1 MSVKV
6 ITSAQAAAMIEDG
19 KTLCSQ
25 GMGGNDVAEELML
38 ELEKR
43 FLETGKP
50 RHLSWLHSSGQG
62 DKGGR
67 GLNHMAH
74 EGLLDCIIGGHF
86 GPATKIQA
94 LIAQNRIQ
102 AYNLPQGVISHMFRD
117 IAASRPTITRIG
129 LETFVDPRIEG
140 GKLNACTTEDI
151 VELVELNGMEY
162 LLYRHAKKPDYAFLR
177 GTYADEK
184 GNISLEE
191 EPCYLESL
199 QAAQAVKN
207 NGGTVFVQ
215 VKKVVPYG
223 TLDMHK
229 VRIPGTLVDYVVPV
243 ADLHNH
249 MMTFDEQFN
258 PAYCGSCRELI
269 LHSQEK
275 AGLDAKKIV
284 SRRAAMELVPNSVIN
299 LGIGVP
305 EGVGKVAEEENLRDM
320 LTLSIESGPVG
331 GVPVSGIGFGSSL
344 NPDCILF
351 QSTQF
356 DSYDG
361 GGLDLAYL
369 GLAETD
375 RFGNVNVSKFGPKVA
390 GAGGFINITQSTKN
404 VVFCG
409 TMTAGG
415 LKIEVRDGG
424 LRILQ
429 EGRIKKLVRDVQ
441 QITFSGK
448 HANRTGQH
456 VLYITERA
464 VFQLTGSGMTLIEI
478 APGVDLRRDILDQME
493 FTPNISD
500 DLKTMDARLFQ
511 EGLMGLSWGE
521 MKRRSPDLWHDCKKA
536 Q

>member
-1 MSVKV
+1 MTMSVKV
-6 ITSAQAAAMIEDG
+6 ITSSQAATMIEDG

-43 FLETGKP
+43 FLKTGKP
-50 RHLSWLHSSGQG
+50 QHLSWIHSSGQG
-62 DKGGR
+62 DKGDR

-74 EGLLDCIIGGHF
+74 EGLLDWIIGGHF
-86 GPATKIQA
+86 GPATKIQN
-94 LIAQNRIQ
+94 LIAENKIQ

-117 IAASRPTITRIG
+117 IAANRPTITRIG

-140 GKLNACTTEDI
+140 GKLNEMTTENI
-151 VELVELNGMEY
+151 VELMELDGTEY
-162 LLYRHAKKPDYAFLR
+162 LRYRHVKKPDYAFLR

-207 NGGTVFVQ
+207 NGGIVFVQ
-215 VKKVVPYG
+215 VKKVVPYDS
-223 TLDMHK
+223 LDMRK

-243 ADLHNH
+243 SDIHNH

-258 PAYCGSCRELI
+258 PAYCGNCREVLAHKSGKMGI
-269 LHSQEK
+269 
-275 AGLDAKKIV
+275 DAKKIV
-284 SRRAAMELVPNSVIN
+284 SRRAAMELIPNSVIN

-305 EGVGKVAEEENLRDM
+305 EGVGKVAEEEGLRNE

-369 GLAETD
+369 GLAEAD

-390 GAGGFINITQSTKN
+390 GAGGFINITQATKN
-404 VVFCG
+404 VIFCG
-409 TMTAGG
+409 TMTANG
-415 LKIEVRDGG
+415 LKVIVEDGK
-424 LRILQ
+424 LHILQ
-429 EGRIKKLVRDVQ
+429 EGKVKKLVQDVQ

-448 HANRTGQH
+448 YANRTGQN

-464 VFQLTGSGMTLIEI
+464 VFKLTAAGMTLIEI
-478 APGVDLRRDILDQME
+478 APGVDLQKDVLDQME
-493 FTPNISD
+493 FAPKISK
-500 DLKTMDARLFQ
+500 DLKLMDEHIFR
-511 EGLMGLSWGE
+511 EELMGLSWE
-521 MKRRSPDLWHDCKKA
+521 TMKK
-536 Q
+536 

>member
-43 FLETGKP
+43 FLETGSP
-50 RHLSWLHSSGQG
+50 RHLSWIHSSGQG
-62 DKGGR
+62 DKGDR

-74 EGLLDCIIGGHF
+74 EGLLDWIVGGHF
-86 GPATKIQA
+86 GPATKIQD
-94 LIAQNRIQ
+94 LIVQNKIQ

-117 IAASRPTITRIG
+117 IAANRPTITRIG

-140 GKLNACTTEDI
+140 GKLNESTKENI
-151 VELVELNGMEY
+151 VELMELDGQEY
-162 LLYRHAKKPDYAFLR
+162 LRYRHVKKPDYAFLR
-177 GTYADEK
+177 GTYADER

-207 NGGTVFVQ
+207 NGGVVFVQ

-223 TLDMHK
+223 SLDMRK

-243 ADLHNH
+243 SDLRNH

-258 PAYCGSCRELI
+258 PAYCGNCREVVA
-269 LHSQEK
+269 HET
-275 AGLDAKKIV
+275 GHMTLDAKKII
-284 SRRAAMELVPNSVIN
+284 SRRAAMELIPNSVIN

-305 EGVGKVAEEENLRDM
+305 EGVGKVAEEEGLRGE

-369 GLAETD
+369 GLAEAD
-375 RFGNVNVSKFGPKVA
+375 RFGNINVSKFGPKVA
-390 GAGGFINITQSTKN
+390 GAGGFINITQATRN
-404 VVFCG
+404 VIFCG

-415 LKIEVRDGG
+415 LKVAVENGE
-424 LRILQ
+424 LRIVQ
-429 EGRIKKLVRDVQ
+429 EGKVRKLVRDVQ
-441 QITFSGK
+441 QITFSGNY
-448 HANRTGQH
+448 ANRTGQK

-464 VFQLTGSGMTLIEI
+464 VFQLTEEGMTLMEI
-478 APGVDLRRDILDQME
+478 APGVDLQRDVLDQME
-493 FTPNISD
+493 FEPRIAK
-500 DLKTMDARLFQ
+500 DLKRMDARIFK
-511 EGLMGLSWGE
+511 EGLMGLNW
-521 MKRRSPDLWHDCKKA
+521 RSMGK
-536 Q
+536 

>member
-43 FLETGKP
+43 FLETGSP
-50 RHLSWLHSSGQG
+50 RHLSWIHSSGQG
-62 DKGGR
+62 DKGDR

-74 EGLLDCIIGGHF
+74 EGLLDWIIGGHF
-86 GPATKIQA
+86 GPATKIQD
-94 LIAQNRIQ
+94 LIVQNKIQ

-117 IAASRPTITRIG
+117 IAANRPTITRIG

-140 GKLNACTTEDI
+140 GKLNESTKEDI
-151 VELVELNGMEY
+151 VELMELDGQEY
-162 LLYRHAKKPDYAFLR
+162 LRYRHVKKPDYAFLR
-177 GTYADEK
+177 GTYADER

-207 NGGTVFVQ
+207 NGGVVFVQ

-223 TLDMHK
+223 SLDMRK

-243 ADLHNH
+243 SDLHNH

-258 PAYCGSCRELI
+258 PAYCGNCREVVA
-269 LHSQEK
+269 HET
-275 AGLDAKKIV
+275 GHMTLDAKKII
-284 SRRAAMELVPNSVIN
+284 SRRAAMELIPNSVIN

-305 EGVGKVAEEENLRDM
+305 EGVGKVAEEEGLRGE

-369 GLAETD
+369 GLAEAD
-375 RFGNVNVSKFGPKVA
+375 RFGNINVSKFGPKVA
-390 GAGGFINITQSTKN
+390 GAGGFINITQATRN
-404 VVFCG
+404 VIFCG

-415 LKIEVRDGG
+415 LKIAVENGE
-424 LRILQ
+424 LRIVQ
-429 EGRIKKLVRDVQ
+429 EGKVRKLVRDVQ
-441 QITFSGK
+441 QITFSGNY
-448 HANRTGQH
+448 ANRTGQK

-464 VFQLTGSGMTLIEI
+464 VFQLTKEGMTLMEI
-478 APGVDLRRDILDQME
+478 APGVDLQRDVLDQME
-493 FTPNISD
+493 FEPRIAK
-500 DLKTMDARLFQ
+500 DLKRMDARIFK
-511 EGLMGLSWGE
+511 EELMGLSWSSMG
-521 MKRRSPDLWHDCKKA
+521 K
-536 Q
+536 

>member
-1 MSVKV
+1 MNVKV

-43 FLETGKP
+43 FLETGSP
-50 RHLSWLHSSGQG
+50 RHIGWIHSSGQG
-62 DKGGR
+62 DKGDR
-67 GLNHMAH
+67 GLNHIAH
-74 EGLLDCIIGGHF
+74 EGLLDWIIGGHF
-86 GPATKIQA
+86 GPATKIQTM
-94 LIAQNRIQ
+94 IAQNKVK

-117 IAASRPTITRIG
+117 MAAGRPTVTRIG

-140 GKLNACTTEDI
+140 GKLNEITTEDI
-151 VELVELNGMEY
+151 VELMELDGTEY
-162 LLYRHAKKPDYAFLR
+162 LRYHHFKKPDYAFLR

-207 NGGTVFVQ
+207 NGGIVFVQ
-215 VKKVVPYG
+215 VKKIVPYG
-223 TLDMHK
+223 SLNMRN

-243 ADLHNH
+243 SDPRNH

-258 PAYCGSCRELI
+258 PAYCGNCREL
-269 LHSQEK
+269 LMHENGK
-275 AGLDAKKIV
+275 MALDAKKIV
-284 SRRAAMELVPNSVIN
+284 SRRAAMELIPHSVIN

-305 EGVGKVAEEENLRDM
+305 EGVGKVAEEEGLRDE
-320 LTLSIESGPVG
+320 LTLSIESGPIG

-369 GLAETD
+369 GLAEAD

-390 GAGGFINITQSTKN
+390 GAGGFINITQATKT
-404 VVFCG
+404 VIFCG
-409 TMTAGG
+409 TMTASG
-415 LKIEVRDGG
+415 LKVEVKDGA
-424 LRILQ
+424 LHILQ
-429 EGRIKKLVRDVQ
+429 EGKVKKLVKDVQ
-441 QITFSGK
+441 QITFSGSF
-448 HANRTGQH
+448 ANRTGQH

-464 VFQLTGSGMTLIEI
+464 VFELSASGMTLVEI
-478 APGVDLRRDILDQME
+478 APGVDLQKDVLDQME
-493 FTPNISD
+493 FVPQIAD
-500 DLKTMDARLFQ
+500 PLPLMDARIFKD
-511 EGLMGLSWGE
+511 ELMGLNWES
-521 MKRRSPDLWHDCKKA
+521 MKR
-536 Q
+536 